1 MFEKVLKGTP
11 KYYLWL
17 AFLGS
22 FVLLAALVYLYQ
34 LHYGLGITG
43 MSRDVTWGM
52 YISQFTYFVGVA
64 ASAVMLVLP
73 AYFHHYTKFKRM
85 IIFGEFLAI
94 SAVLMCMLFIIVD
107 LGQPQRV
114 MNVILHPSPKSI
126 MFYDMIVLSGYL
138 IINAVVGW
146 VTLEAERHNVQP
158 PKWIKPL
165 IYLSVIWAF
174 SIHTV
179 TAFLYAGLPG
189 RHLWLTAILAARFLA
204 SAFCSGPAILLL
216 LVLVLKR
223 VTGFEP
229 GREAIRTL
237 TKIIT
242 YAMCIN
248 IFFFLLEVFTAF
260 YSNIPGHM
268 HPLSF
273 LFAGHHGHSYWINAW
288 MWGFAVLA
296 LVSLIMLIPPQLRD
310 NEKLLPWAL
319 VMLVIAS
326 WIDKGLGLMIG
337 GFTPNPF
344 ETITVY
350 APTLAEII
358 VTLGIYAFGLIVLS
372 LLWKIAIDVKK
383 EAGTFEFGSDQHH

>member
-73 AYFHHYTKFKRM
+73 AYFHHYKKFKRM

-94 SAVLMCMLFIIVD
+94 SAVIMCMLFIVVD

-138 IINAVVGW
+138 VINAVVGW

-216 LVLVLKR
+216 LVMVLRR

-229 GREAIRTL
+229 GRDAIRTL

-296 LVSLIMLIPPQLRD
+296 LVSLVMLIPPQLRD

-344 ETITVY
+344 ESITIY
-350 APTLAEII
+350 APTLAEIV
-358 VTLGIYAFGLIVLS
+358 VTLGIYAFGLIILS
-372 LLWKIAIDVKK
+372 VLWKIAVDVKK